1 MSLGIEAI
9 SMGAG
14 GDGGNVHTRAEWYDA
29 TNRELGLRRVLL
41 LVLALLE
48 NAGEKLRP

>member
-1 MSLGIEAI
+1 
-9 SMGAG
+9 MGAG

-29 TNRELGLRRVLL
+29 TNRELGLRRILL

-48 NAGEKLRP
+48 NANDRPRP